1 MLIDQPLLDRHANNL
16 TLVRL
21 GMACMIIWSHCYWQ
35 VVGVTGKDGL
45 SEWLGTPIS
54 DYGIDGFFFISG
66 FLVLGS
72 VERSGGAGAFLR
84 GRAGRMGPALAVALA
99 FGFGLWSWARHI
111 GWSGSYFDMVYPLW
125 PLLWLIGFYG
135 VIAVLAAA
143 GLTGEHAMKRRVI
156 PLSLAFAII
165 LHLPYVAYVIK
176 RILGISVLDALGM
189 IDRLWTMFALGIAAY
204 LWRARIE
211 LRWGIC
217 LLLLIFSLECQY
229 WDVHFHVTSVFV
241 GYTVL
246 CCGFLSAHRGAI
258 SGRWPNFSYE
268 LALCFPPILIIVSQ
282 NWNFSSPA
290 SLALANLALTIPFA
304 VLLKRLVEK
313 LRILGNLSPLV

>member
-1 MLIDQPLLDRHANNL
+1 MLIDQPMLDRRANNL

-21 GMACMIIWSHCYWQ
+21 VLVCAIIWSHCYAR
-35 VVGVTGKDGL
+35 VVGVAGKDGF
-45 SEWLGTPIS
+45 SAWMGTPIS

-72 VERSGGAGAFLR
+72 AERAGGAGAFLR
-84 GRAGRMGPALAVALA
+84 GRAWRLAPALAVVLA
-99 FGFGLWSWARHI
+99 VSFGLWLWARQI
-111 GWSGSYFDMVYPLW
+111 GWTGTFGDMIYPLW
-125 PLLWLIGFYG
+125 PLLWQMGFYG

-143 GLTGEHAMKRRVI
+143 GWTGDHAMKRRVI
-156 PLSLAFAII
+156 PLSLAFAISM
-165 LHLPYVAYVIK
+165 HLPYVAYGVK
-176 RILGISVLDALGM
+176 RALGMGVLDALGM

-229 WDVHFHVTSVFV
+229 WDVHFHVTSVFT
-241 GYTVL
+241 GYAVL
-246 CCGFLSAHRGAI
+246 CFGFLSARRGGF
-258 SGRWPNFSYE
+258 SGRWPDFSYE
-268 LALCFPPILIIVSQ
+268 LALFAFPFMIIVSQ
-282 NWNFSSPA
+282 NWNFVSPA
-290 SLALANLALTIPFA
+290 ALTLANLALTIPFA